1 MLNALDSIWIIN
13 SDAEICYLHRIFNKD
28 KDFAD
33 ETMFSGFISA
43 ILNFVSSTSKDTI
56 EGIVLG
62 GFDIYI
68 KSFGNV
74 IVVLSTKKNVAISNV
89 SDLIDKVGREFI
101 SIFKDKIDHNL
112 VSISDFEFFGD
123 NIDRIFGLKTIQIIP
138 EHEMLIELIKET
150 EKENLPENK
159 ANELIIQFFKS
170 LPDYKRKIIIENI
183 NKILMSVLRDSKKVS
198 LLINI
203 TADVSAEYAE
213 FRQIIAFN
221 HKSKHMTEDD
231 LIKKIVLFFDSIEE
245 EKRPALVNKTKRTL
259 EILNPSKKIDKDTKR
274 KFEDLLNLL

>member
-1 MLNALDSIWIIN
+1 MLHALDSIWIIN
-13 SDAEICYLHRIFNKD
+13 SDAEICYLHRIFNQD
-28 KDFAD
+28 KNFAD

-43 ILNFVSSTSKDTI
+43 ILNFVSSTTKDTI

-74 IVVLSTKKNVAISNV
+74 IVVLSTKKNAVIPNV
-89 SDLIDKVGREFI
+89 SYLIDKVGSEFI
-101 SIFKDKIDHNL
+101 SIYKEKIDHNL
-112 VSISDFEFFGD
+112 VSINEFEFFGE

-138 EHEMLIELIKET
+138 EHEMLIELIKKT
-150 EKENLPENK
+150 EQENIPEDK

-183 NKILMSVLRDSKKVS
+183 NKILMSVLRDSKKIS

-203 TADVSAEYAE
+203 TADVSTEYAE
-213 FRQIIAFN
+213 FRQIIA
-221 HKSKHMTEDD
+221 KAQPSKKLTEDD
-231 LIKKIVLFFDSIEE
+231 LIKKVVLFFDSIEE
-245 EKRPALVNKTKRTL
+245 EKRPALMNKTKRTL
-259 EILNPSKKIDKDTKR
+259 ELLIPSKKLDKDIKR
-274 KFEDLLNLL
+274 KFEDLLNLI